1 MLRIV
6 MFELLQLGVSWFAIR
21 RGGAPERIVGWMLLM
36 AALATLAIGVPG
48 NAYRGLSWLNFSI
61 DFALFLGLLTIALRA
76 NRFWPYWMAA
86 FELLGIGVHG
96 ARVLDP
102 LFVPIVYSRLIGQV
116 AYPMCLVLVLGTYH
130 YTRRTRLLGAA
141 PKPWATLRW

>member
-6 MFELLQLGVSWFAIR
+6 LFELLQLAVSWFAIR
-21 RGGAPERIVGWMLLM
+21 RGGAPERLVGWMLLA
-36 AALATLAIGVPG
+36 AALTTLAIGVPG
-48 NAYRGLSWLNFSI
+48 NAYRGLSWLNFGI
-61 DFALFLGLLTIALRA
+61 DLALFLGLLAIALRA

-86 FELLGIGVHG
+86 FELLAIGVHG

-102 LFVPIVYSRLIGQV
+102 TFVPIVYSRLIGQV

-130 YTRRTRLLGAA
+130 YTRRARLEGVA